1 MMSLMST
8 RYLNIFSHDYSF
20 QAGGFVEFNRVNGNL
35 ALSRALGDFAFKTK
49 PDLAAEKQII
59 SPEPEVVVHEVTEDL
74 QFVGKIQCLKF
85 KKTIKTLQKFKA
97 RYEILFHFLK
107 NIFGRQFLKKP
118 GLFNFNFF

>member
-1 MMSLMST
+1 MLKNWQIFPQISS
-8 RYLNIFSHDYSF
+8 RYFNIFSFSISF

-85 KKTIKTLQKFKA
+85 L
-97 RYEILFHFLK
+97 
-107 NIFGRQFLKKP
+107 NI
-118 GLFNFNFF
+118 

>member
-1 MMSLMST
+1 M
-8 RYLNIFSHDYSF
+8 
-20 QAGGFVEFNRVNGNL
+20 
-35 ALSRALGDFAFKTK
+35 GDFAFKTK

-85 KKTIKTLQKFKA
+85 KKSFLYYKYSKRQNHQNSSKIQS
-97 RYEILFHFLK
+97 EIR

-118 GLFNFNFF
+118 GLFDFKFFWQGVQTWTVLFGYVPVVPVT